1 MAKKREMAQRP
12 KLSAK
17 KLLQNNFYLI
27 KTIFSASPLG
37 VLLYIAE
44 QARNQI
50 MIFFEHTW
58 LIQTVLECVEYQKPL
73 SSAVIPIVA
82 VLILIL
88 ISSWLGAV
96 VTQRVLPKVMLRAQ
110 TKMKNMIYEK
120 AKDVDLNQFD
130 DPEYYNDFVM
140 TAEKTGDLINRAF
153 RILDVVV
160 TSVTIILTTG
170 VYFVIQN
177 VWAFLLILITSFLHM
192 ALALRRSKY
201 FYSKFVTSR
210 KYYRR
215 SDYIKRLFYL
225 QDYAKELRL
234 NADIKNKAMKD
245 YDESFDGLVDNLKYH
260 DKKISILGTLGQII
274 QTVLL
279 DMVLVLLLVYQASVL
294 GTISYAM
301 VIVLINSAYRLRRSF
316 ASIVLNIANSAENCM
331 YVDKVKEFL
340 SRKPKIVSK
349 EKLDV
354 KCEPCSLELKNV
366 SFRYNDTDG
375 DVLHDISFK
384 LKPKEKIAIVGYN
397 GAGKTTLIKL
407 IMRLY
412 DTTAGSVYMDGID
425 IKKYDVE
432 KYRHNIGVVFQDF
445 NIYGATVKE
454 NVVMGIPKND
464 EDDKVYSALTH
475 SGFDNR
481 LEHMKYGIN
490 TGLTKE
496 FDDDGTNL
504 SGGEAQKIAISRAFF
519 KNAGLIILDEPS
531 SALDPIA
538 EYNFNRYMAK
548 AAENCTVIFI
558 SHRLSTTRT
567 ADRIIML
574 ENGRICEEGT
584 HDELLNKRGKYA
596 EMWHAQADKYLM

>member
-1 MAKKREMAQRP
+1 MAEKHKIAQRP
-12 KLSAK
+12 TLSAR

-44 QARNQI
+44 QVRNQI
-50 MIFFEHTW
+50 LIFFEHTW
-58 LIQTVLECVEYQKPL
+58 LIQMVLECVEYKKPL
-73 SSAVIPIVA
+73 SSAVTPIVA

-88 ISSWLGAV
+88 VSSWLGAV
-96 VTQRVLPKVMLRAQ
+96 VTQRILPKVKLRAQ
-110 TKMKNMIYEK
+110 TKMKNMIFEK

-140 TAEKTGDLINRAF
+140 TAEKTGDLIDRAF

-160 TSVTIILTTG
+160 TSVTVILTTG

-177 VWAFLLILITSFLHM
+177 VWAFLLILITSILHM
-192 ALALRRSKY
+192 TLALRRSKY
-201 FYSKFVTSR
+201 YYSKFVTSR

-234 NADIKNKAMKD
+234 NADIKDKAMRD

-260 DKKISILGTLGQII
+260 DKKISTVGALGQII

-279 DMVLVLLLVYQASVL
+279 DMVLVLLLVYQASEL

-301 VIVLINSAYRLRRSF
+301 VVVLINSAYRLRRSF

-340 SRKPKIVSK
+340 ARKPKIVS
-349 EKLDV
+349 EERLDV
-354 KCEPCSLELKNV
+354 RREPCSLELKNV

-375 DVLHDISFK
+375 DVIHNISFR

-412 DTTAGSVYMDGID
+412 DTTEGAIYMDGTD
-425 IKKYDVE
+425 ITKYDVE

-454 NVVMGIPKND
+454 NVVMGIPENST
-464 EDDKVYSALTH
+464 DDKIYSALIH
-475 SGFDNR
+475 SGFDER
-481 LEHMKYGIN
+481 LKHMKHGID

-538 EYNFNRYMAK
+538 EYKFNRYMAK

-584 HDELLNKRGKYA
+584 HDELLNKGGKYA
-596 EMWHAQADKYLM
+596 EMWHAQADKYLI